1 MGFFAVYCG
10 FLYNDFISIPIDFG
24 SCYNLTTDL
33 NKTNTTDKKPDCNY
47 KFGLDPVWYM
57 TDNEL
62 TFVNSMKMKLSV
74 ILGVFQMLI
83 GIILKGMNA
92 FYEKDFVEI
101 VFIFFP
107 QIILMLS
114 LFGYMDFLIFAK
126 WATSYKIS
134 GTDISENYIAPDIK
148 SYLMNIILKG
158 GKLPDKPDPIEDPET
173 KEVIFHEDWKLLTDR
188 DTLEKVHLGL
198 LFISF
203 ACIILMFLPKIF
215 ISYSKAKKKYDSKNI
230 EGNGNIV
237 INEEMQGFKEEFV
250 APNKEIDRP
259 VLSNFFVANS
269 IETIE
274 FVLGTVSNTASYLR
288 LWALSLA
295 HSQLADV
302 FFDKTIIS
310 FGNTSDN

>member
-134 GTDISENYIAPDIK
+134 GTDISENSMKIG
-148 SYLMNIILKG
+148 SY
-158 GKLPDKPDPIEDPET
+158 
-173 KEVIFHEDWKLLTDR
+173 
-188 DTLEKVHLGL
+188 
-198 LFISF
+198 
-203 ACIILMFLPKIF
+203 
-215 ISYSKAKKKYDSKNI
+215 
-230 EGNGNIV
+230 
-237 INEEMQGFKEEFV
+237 
-250 APNKEIDRP
+250 
-259 VLSNFFVANS
+259 
-269 IETIE
+269 
-274 FVLGTVSNTASYLR
+274 
-288 LWALSLA
+288 
-295 HSQLADV
+295 
-302 FFDKTIIS
+302 
-310 FGNTSDN
+310 